1 MYSFLYIGVYK
12 TFYTPQVNQLN
23 NSLIIIEVTKVKQE
37 GKIVFDKKI
46 FDIGQSK
53 AVTLPPEVLNSLNL
67 KKGTKVKLMVD
78 KGKFGVF
85 LAIWNPKQQKKN
97 KEE

>member
-1 MYSFLYIGVYK
+1 
-12 TFYTPQVNQLN
+12 
-23 NSLIIIEVTKVKQE
+23 VKQE

-53 AVTLPPEVLNSLNL
+53 AVTLPPQVLNSLNL

-78 KGKFGVF
+78 KGKYGVF
-85 LAIWNPKQQKKN
+85 LAIWNPRQQKN
-97 KEE
+97 KED